1 MAMTVN
7 VGYPRIGAHRE
18 LKKALEA
25 YWNGKLTE
33 LELHEEGRKIRL
45 RHWKIQQDAGI
56 QQIPSNDFSWY
67 DHVLDTTAMVGAIP
81 ARYGWADKF
90 VALPTYFAMAR
101 GRQTA
106 GCDAPAMEMTKWFD
120 TNYHYIVPEFS
131 ENQHFRLAS
140 LKPIEEFLE
149 ADAIGIHTRPTL
161 LGPITYLLSGKC
173 ENADTDPMTLL
184 DELLPVYE
192 QILQRLAEAGA
203 DWVQLEEPALVLD
216 LSAARLSAFETAYR
230 RLHDAAPKLQMCL
243 ATYFGSIAHHLQTI
257 MNLPVQAWHVDLA
270 RAPEQLAQTLA
281 ALPEGMMLSLGLID
295 GRNIWRANLRQAE
308 ALARQAVQAIGSDR
322 LMIAPSCSLMFC
334 PEDLALETALDSE
347 IRSWL
352 AFARQKLDELTVLTR
367 SLNEGVSSVQTA
379 YDENDA
385 IFTQRRNS
393 ERIHHPEV
401 KQRLERVTDAMR
413 RRTAAFPQRKA
424 IQQQRFG
431 LPLLPTTTIGSFPQ
445 TAQIR
450 QARLDWTHGRLTP
463 EQYDERIKREI
474 EVTVR
479 FQEDID
485 VDVLVHGEAERTDM
499 VEYFGMQLDGF
510 AFTQHGWVQS
520 YGSRCVRPPIIY
532 GDISRPNPMT
542 VRWAAYAQSL
552 TNRPMKGM
560 LTGPVTILEWSFV
573 RDDQP
578 RSATCDQIALAIR
591 DEVCDLEA
599 AGIGIIQV
607 DEPALREGLPLRREQ
622 WGEYL
627 RWAVEAFRLATSGIR
642 ESTQLHTHMCYAE
655 FHDIIEAIG
664 DMDADVISIE
674 SSRSKMELL
683 NAFTDYRYVNDIG
696 PGMYDIHS
704 PRIPSQHEYETLL
717 RKALQKFQPE
727 QLWVNP
733 DCGLKTRQWEEV
745 KPALQHMI
753 AAAKAV
759 RAAIATQENL

>member
-81 ARYGWADKF
+81 ARYGWTDKF
-90 VALPTYFAMAR
+90 VDLPTYFAMAR

-131 ENQHFRLAS
+131 ENQHFHLAS

-149 ADAIGIHTRPTL
+149 ADAIGLHTRPTL

-173 ENADTDPMTLL
+173 ENVDTDPITLL
-184 DELLPVYE
+184 DELLPIYE

-203 DWVQLEEPALVLD
+203 DWVQLDEPALVLD

-230 RLHDAAPKLQMCL
+230 RLHAAAPKLQMCL

-257 MNLPVQAWHVDLA
+257 INLPVQAWHVDLA

-308 ALARQAVQAIGSDR
+308 ALARQAVQAIGSER

-334 PEDLALETALDSE
+334 PEDLALETALDPE

-352 AFARQKLDELTVLTR
+352 AFARQKLDEVMVLTR

-393 ERIHHPEV
+393 ERIHRPEV

-413 RRTAAFPQRKA
+413 RRTTAFPQRKA